1 MARSIIGDTAAASGK
16 PAPRRI
22 RLPVRRKPA
31 DPIPTPEC
39 PRAIVVE
46 REDAL
51 FQIGLCDDADDPA
64 PSLMPP
70 EPIVPDEITG
80 LSRARHLPKLVRQ

>member
-22 RLPVRRKPA
+22 RLPVPRKPA

-39 PRAIVVE
+39 PRAIIVE
-46 REDAL
+46 RDDGL
-51 FQIGLCDDADDPA
+51 FQIGLCDAADPA

-70 EPIVPDEITG
+70 EPILPDEITC
-80 LSRARHLPKLVRQ
+80 LTRARHLPKWVRQ

>member
-22 RLPVRRKPA
+22 RLPVPRKPA
-31 DPIPTPEC
+31 DPILTPEC

-46 REDAL
+46 RGDEL
-51 FQIGLCDDADDPA
+51 FQIGLDDAHGRF
-64 PSLMPP
+64 
-70 EPIVPDEITG
+70 PD
-80 LSRARHLPKLVRQ
+80 RVFAQAVRPLPQWGRQ